1 MADQLTS
8 ASSRAT
14 GEALTV
20 PPAEVLV
27 VDDRADQRLALE
39 AALAD
44 LSVVIF
50 QAASG
55 AEALR
60 LLLRR
65 DFALVLLDVNMPD
78 LDGFE
83 LASLIRGRPRSA
95 HTPIIFITAAADIGD
110 HAARGYA
117 LGAVDYIHA
126 PVVSEVLRAKVN
138 VFVDLHRKNE
148 EVRLKA
154 EALRVAEA
162 REHRRELDDAMAR
175 LASEA
180 RQVELLRE
188 EQRHVLRAQ
197 RLATA
202 AAAINAAHS
211 VGEML
216 PAIAAQAMVLVGAS
230 NAHAWLRDDGA
241 RSRGASVPA
250 RPGGADDARTAD
262 SAHERLMETAV
273 ASGMPLRL
281 GLRAM
286 TKHPSLWNALSLF
299 PPAERPHGWISV
311 PLAGNDR
318 RTIGVLVVTD
328 RGDGEPFD
336 AADELLISSLAEV
349 ASIALQE
356 VLFREAREANRMK
369 DEFLA
374 VLSHELRTPLSAMMG
389 WAQLLKSGKLD
400 DHDQGRAIEVIERNL
415 RVQTQ
420 LIDEL
425 LDMSRIVTGKLRL
438 DPCALPLAPIVAGTI
453 DALRPAAMSKEVQLN
468 ATLEAEAACVW
479 GDSGR
484 LEQIMTNLLSNALKF
499 TPQGGRIDV
508 TLQRD
513 GAFAEARIT
522 DSGEGIDPTL
532 LPRIFDRFTQAETS
546 TTRARAGLGLGLTI
560 VKRLVELHGGSIEG
574 SSPGKGKGSSFVVR
588 LPVFDGVPTIPVI
601 PGTEMPRLR
610 LDGVR
615 VLVVDDEPDARDLL
629 ATALGEAGARVETV
643 ESARAAIELL
653 DRGTPHVLISDI
665 SMPEEDGY
673 SLMRRVRRRTLDRG
687 GSVPAIA
694 LTALAEHRDRAAAL
708 AAGYQIHLAKPVNLD
723 QLILATAAL
732 SPVPGLRGL
741 EVFANDGSA
750 ATRPEEAEEMLE
762 AVATEG
768 DPGIGLMEAVADSLP
783 AAQLAAAP
791 EPSEPPRRKRAPA
804 KARPRF

>member
-1 MADQLTS
+1 MADRMSRSPSDPGGHAVQL
-8 ASSRAT
+8 
-14 GEALTV
+14 

-44 LSVVIF
+44 LPVTVHE
-50 QAASG
+50 AASG
-55 AEALR
+55 SEALR

-65 DFALVLLDVNMPD
+65 NFALVLLDVNMPD

-83 LASLIRGRPRSA
+83 LASLIRNRPRTA
-95 HTPIIFITAAADIGD
+95 HTPVIFITAAADIGD
-110 HAARGYA
+110 HAARGYS

-126 PVVSEVLRAKVN
+126 PVVPDVLRAKVS
-138 VFVDLHRKNE
+138 VFVDLHRKSE

-154 EALRVAEA
+154 EALREFEA

-180 RQVELLRE
+180 RQVEMLRE

-202 AAAINAAHS
+202 SVAINSTHS
-211 VGEML
+211 VDEML
-216 PAIAAQAMVLVGAS
+216 PAIAAQALVLVGAS
-230 NAHAWLRDDGA
+230 NAHVWLRDEGH
-241 RSRGASVPA
+241 RSRGASVPS
-250 RPGGADDARTAD
+250 RPAGSPDTQTAE
-262 SAHERLMETAV
+262 SAHERLMTTAA

-286 TKHPSLWNALSLF
+286 SKHPSLWNAISLF
-299 PPAERPHGWISV
+299 PPAARPHGWISV

-328 RGDGEPFD
+328 RADGEPFD
-336 AADELLISSLAEV
+336 AVDEQLVSSLADV
-349 ASIALQE
+349 SSVALQE

-389 WAQLLKSGKLD
+389 WAQLLRSGKLD
-400 DHDQGRAIEVIERNL
+400 DNDRTRAVEVIERNL
-415 RVQTQ
+415 RIQTQ

-438 DPCALPLAPIVAGTI
+438 DPCALPIAPILAGAI
-453 DALRPAAMSKEVQLN
+453 DAQRPAAMGKEIQLT
-468 ATLEAEAACVW
+468 ASLDAEAACVW
-479 GDSGR
+479 GDAGR
-484 LEQIMTNLLSNALKF
+484 LEQVVTNLLSNALKF
-499 TPQGGRIDV
+499 TPRGGRIEV

-513 GAFAEARIT
+513 GAFAEARFT
-522 DSGEGIDPTL
+522 DSGEGIDPAL

-560 VKRLVELHGGSIEG
+560 VKRLVELHGGSIEAE
-574 SSPGKGKGSSFVVR
+574 SAGKGLGACFTVR
-588 LPVFDGVPTIPVI
+588 LPVFDGVPTTPAVA
-601 PGTEMPRLR
+601 GTETPHPR

-615 VLVVDDEPDARDLL
+615 VLVVDDEMDARDLL
-629 ATALGEAGARVETV
+629 ATALGDAGAKVETAD
-643 ESARAAIELL
+643 SAAAALVHF
-653 DRGTPHVLISDI
+653 DRLAPHLLISDI

-673 SLMRRVRRRTLDRG
+673 SLMKRVRRRSVDRG
-687 GSVPAIA
+687 GAVPAIA
-694 LTALAEHRDRAAAL
+694 LTALAEHRDRIAAL
-708 AAGYQIHLAKPVNLD
+708 AAGYQIHLAKPVNLE
-723 QLILATAAL
+723 QLL
-732 SPVPGLRGL
+732 
-741 EVFANDGSA
+741 
-750 ATRPEEAEEMLE
+750 
-762 AVATEG
+762 
-768 DPGIGLMEAVADSLP
+768 
-783 AAQLAAAP
+783 LAAAALAP
-791 EPSEPPRRKRAPA
+791 APAVRLERIGIERASVTVPAESVDPAAFAVSEPLHGSASATPPRKKRTT
-804 KARPRF
+804 KQRPRF